1 MRSRKDHLIRDRC
14 ERSEDRDYTGAD
26 EYDLHQGAYRQR
38 HGVDALAGTCGTD
51 IGREHH
57 DQEHRQGDRGR
68 RCEKRNQKTG
78 GAGDF
83 EYAAPAHHFGNR
95 QGLFTEL
102 AIEGYG
108 LLEQELHSAAGDF
121 GEMAVAYIRFARRY
135 PGHFDIMFRRDLLD
149 TDDERLIAANEGSGR
164 ELRTG
169 VDELDGPVADQKAAQ
184 LAAWSLVH
192 GFAALWRAGTLI
204 DSELGGEDPE
214 ELARRMVAA
223 VELK

>member
-1 MRSRKDHLIRDRC
+1 MPKSAYHHGDLKTTLL
-14 ERSEDRDYTGAD
+14 TAAAD
-26 EYDLHQGAYRQR
+26 QIATEGIDSISLR
-38 HGVDALAGTCGTD
+38 ALAQ
-51 IGREHH
+51 R
-57 DQEHRQGDRGR
+57 
-68 RCEKRNQKTG
+68 
-78 GAGDF
+78 AGVSH
-83 EYAAPAHHFGNR
+83 AAPAHHFGNR

-108 LLEQELHSAAGDF
+108 LLAQELHCAAGDF

-149 TDDERLIAANEGSGR
+149 TDDERLIAANAGSGR

-204 DSELGGEDPE
+204 ESELGGEDPE